1 MSKEM
6 TRVHENLGAR
16 KIHFSLANVNN
27 SASFKRK
34 MAQKSRFLLIQKQ
47 TKKLVNEVA
56 NDSAPVSKQDR
67 KKKKTARSRN
77 QSDCR
82 IWRIPP
88 ARKRRKSSIVSS
100 I

>member
-6 TRVHENLGAR
+6 PRVHENLGAR

-56 NDSAPVSKQDR
+56 NDSAPVSEQDR
-67 KKKKTARSRN
+67 KKKPARSRN